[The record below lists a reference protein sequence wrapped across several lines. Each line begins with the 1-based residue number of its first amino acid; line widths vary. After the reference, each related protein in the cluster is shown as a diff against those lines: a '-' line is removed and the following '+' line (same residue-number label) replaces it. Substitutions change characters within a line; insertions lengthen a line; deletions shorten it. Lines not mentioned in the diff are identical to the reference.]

1 MLDESGIVPA
11 PMALTSTIYNF
22 DVELADVD
30 RGVYETLAIRAALH
44 PSETEEFL
52 LTRVLAY
59 CLEYEEGIA
68 FSKGGISDADEPPLW
83 VREPD
88 GRVKA
93 WIEIG
98 APDAARLHKAAKT
111 ADRVAVYTQKDPASL
126 LRRLE
131 GERIHRAEEIPIYG
145 IDRRLLAGLSGLL
158 DRRMAIHLSVTG
170 RQLYLDVA
178 GKSLTGEITEHRI
191 SAP

>member
-1 MLDESGIVPA
+1 
-11 PMALTSTIYNF
+11 MALSSTIHHF
-22 DVELADVD
+22 DVDLADVD

-68 FSKGGISDADEPPLW
+68 FSKGICEGDEPAVW
-83 VREPD
+83 VRDPA
-88 GRVKA
+88 GRIKA

-98 APDAARLHKAAKT
+98 TPDAARLHKAAKS
-111 ADRVAVYTQKDPASL
+111 ADRVAVYTHKDPHSL
-126 LRRLE
+126 LRRLV
-131 GERIHRAEEIPIYG
+131 GERIHRAGEIPIHAV
-145 IDRRLLAGLSGLL
+145 DRHFLSELIPLL
-158 DRRMAIHLSVTG
+158 DRRTSFHLSVTG

-178 GKSLTGEITEHRI
+178 GRSLTGAVTEHRI
-191 SAP
+191 V

>member
-1 MLDESGIVPA
+1 
-11 PMALTSTIYNF
+11 MALTSTIYNF

-44 PSETEEFL
+44 PSETEDSL
-52 LTRVLAY
+52 LTRLLAY
-59 CLEYEEGIA
+59 CLEYEEDIA
-68 FSKGGISDADEPPLW
+68 FSKGLSDGDEPALW

-88 GRVKA
+88 GRIKA

-131 GERIHRAEEIPIYG
+131 GERIHRAGEIPIYG
-145 IDRRLLAGLSGLL
+145 VDRRLLADLGGLL

-178 GKSLTGEITEHRI
+178 GKSLTGEVTEHRI
-191 SAP
+191 NPQ

>member
-1 MLDESGIVPA
+1 
-11 PMALTSTIYNF
+11 MALTSTIYNF

-44 PSETEEFL
+44 PSETEDYL
-52 LTRVLAY
+52 LTRLLAY

-68 FSKGGISDADEPPLW
+68 FSKGLSDGDEPALW

-88 GRVKA
+88 GRVKL

-98 APDAARLHKAAKT
+98 TPDAARLHKAAKA

-145 IDRRLLAGLSGLL
+145 IDRRLLADLGGLL

-178 GKSLTGEITEHRI
+178 GKSLTGEVTEHRI
-191 SAP
+191 ASQ